1 MFLRINGRTT
11 PIDFPAGGSLL
22 SELQEKGHAN
32 KGETGSKEVLRKTG
46 IG

>member
-1 MFLRINGRTT
+1 LKIYERY
-11 PIDFPAGGSLL
+11 IDFKGKSIGM
-22 SELQEKGHAN
+22 EKGHAN